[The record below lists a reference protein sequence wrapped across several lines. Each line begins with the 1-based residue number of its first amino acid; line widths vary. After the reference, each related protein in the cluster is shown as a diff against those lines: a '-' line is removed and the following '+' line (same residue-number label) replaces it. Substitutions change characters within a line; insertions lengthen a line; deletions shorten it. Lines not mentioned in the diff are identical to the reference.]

1 MTMMDDD
8 VHACRYDDDDNDDD
22 DIFSCTCNH
31 VSNILCSYPVGPL
44 ISGPQQTVS
53 QSESDRADP
62 AVSSVFCLFGW
73 FAADAVAIS
82 IVVAIKKFLQDRRCS
97 RYCCFFL
104 FDCIIVLKVH
114 SLGLNFPPTML
125 AVPIRAPNLVSVS
138 NPSRIR
144 KLCEVGDEWG

>member
-53 QSESDRADP
+53 RRGLIQSESDRADP
-62 AVSSVFCLFGW
+62 AVSSVFCLFGSLLLQLPSVLW
-73 FAADAVAIS
+73 WRLKNSSRTDAAADTAASFSS
-82 IVVAIKKFLQDRRCS
+82 IVS
-97 RYCCFFL
+97 
-104 FDCIIVLKVH
+104 
-114 SLGLNFPPTML
+114 S
-125 AVPIRAPNLVSVS
+125 S
-138 NPSRIR
+138 
-144 KLCEVGDEWG
+144 